1 MIPLRSPTL
10 SPILRPTI
18 SKRMSS
24 ASLRSFVSD
33 IPPISICSSYASSTA
48 SIPFVEGE
56 VDVVTEE
63 GVGHSEITL
72 EAK

>member
-1 MIPLRSPTL
+1 MIPLQSPTL
-10 SPILRPTI
+10 SPILLPTL

-24 ASLRSFVSD
+24 ASLCSFVSD

-48 SIPFVEGE
+48 SIPFIEGD

-63 GVGHSEITL
+63 GVGHSDITL
-72 EAK
+72 EAR